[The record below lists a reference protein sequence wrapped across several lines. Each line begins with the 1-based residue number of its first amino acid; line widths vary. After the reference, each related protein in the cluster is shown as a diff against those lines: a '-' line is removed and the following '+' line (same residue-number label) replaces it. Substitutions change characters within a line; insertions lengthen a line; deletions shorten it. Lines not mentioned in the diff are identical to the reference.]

1 MTHELLKIQ
10 TANLTSIITHHCT
23 KIGLMFQLS
32 IFFLNLQLFRRLTL
46 SNVRPSESSGDCKTK
61 YKLQKNN
68 SITVSPL
75 KSSIP
80 SRTRVS
86 ARKKDHRKHRIK
98 LNDDDIDDDFTVS
111 TARGKRSYLKNCIK
125 KRLNNNYEKQ
135 INCLQDE
142 NVVYTDNKIYVSL
155 AARNSSQAGSL
166 SGNSFL
172 KKNRRIIYPT
182 SCSHNLNGF
191 LRDYDFNYESPTRSI
206 IGIEEE
212 QLQFNV
218 MRRDT
223 SLLNN
228 VVFEKVK
235 LSTKNEKSPAYNRND
250 ASSLFIHV
258 TNTEEDRNE
267 DSILTNST
275 FLAEC
280 NNCDLN
286 SFESGFE
293 DDALW
298 KKFFEV
304 RKHVNSSSSEQAEYP
319 SESVFDSEMLSSS
332 NAVDKDLRSFETWR
346 DNETYDNLFNE
357 ELEQRV
363 SIMFPNSY
371 ENNNTQ
377 TS

>member
-1 MTHELLKIQ
+1 M
-10 TANLTSIITHHCT
+10 
-23 KIGLMFQLS
+23 
-32 IFFLNLQLFRRLTL
+32 
-46 SNVRPSESSGDCKTK
+46 
-61 YKLQKNN
+61 
-68 SITVSPL
+68 
-75 KSSIP
+75 
-80 SRTRVS
+80 S

-98 LNDDDIDDDFTVS
+98 LNDDDIEDDFTVP

-155 AARNSSQAGSL
+155 AARNSSQAAAL

-191 LRDYDFNYESPTRSI
+191 LRDYDFNYESPTKST

-212 QLQFNV
+212 QLKFNM
-218 MRRDT
+218 MRRES

-235 LSTKNEKSPAYNRND
+235 LPSRSEKSPAYNE
-250 ASSLFIHV
+250 SLFIHV
-258 TNTEEDRNE
+258 TNNEEDRNE

-304 RKHVNSSSSEQAEYP
+304 RKQVNSSSSEHEKYP
-319 SESVFDSEMLSSS
+319 SESVFDPEMFSSS
-332 NAVDKDLRSFETWR
+332 NTVDKELRSFDAWR
-346 DNETYDNLFNE
+346 DNETYDNFFNE

-363 SIMFPNSY
+363 SIMYPNSY
-371 ENNNTQ
+371 ENNPQ

>member
-1 MTHELLKIQ
+1 MGLIFHF
-10 TANLTSIITHHCT
+10 SILFPI
-23 KIGLMFQLS
+23 
-32 IFFLNLQLFRRLTL
+32 LQLFRRLSL
-46 SNVRPSESSGDCKTK
+46 SNVRPNESSGDCKTK

-75 KSSIP
+75 KGSIP
-80 SRTRVS
+80 IRTRASV
-86 ARKKDHRKHRIK
+86 RKKDHRKHRIK
-98 LNDDDIDDDFTVS
+98 LNDDDIEDDFTVS
-111 TARGKRSYLKNCIK
+111 TGRGKRNYLKNCIK

-155 AARNSSQAGSL
+155 AARGSSQASSL

-191 LRDYDFNYESPTRSI
+191 LRDYDFNYESPTKSMM
-206 IGIEEE
+206 GMEEE
-212 QLQFNV
+212 QLQFNM
-218 MRRDT
+218 MRMET

-235 LSTKNEKSPAYNRND
+235 LPSKSECRND

-258 TNTEEDRNE
+258 TNSEEDRNE

-293 DDALW
+293 DDTLW

-304 RKHVNSSSSEQAEYP
+304 REHMNSTSGEQAKYP
-319 SESVFDSEMLSSS
+319 NESVLDSEMFLSSS
-332 NAVDKDLRSFETWR
+332 MADKDLRSFDTWR
-346 DNETYDNLFNE
+346 DNETYDNMFNE

-363 SIMFPNSY
+363 SIMFPSSY
-371 ENNNTQ
+371 ENNTQ
-377 TS
+377 TY